1 MFVINIHTLIYHFFC
16 VYSIRILYMN
26 DDDNDNDTYNDET
39 TTNNSNQPTPTPNTS
54 RRFVVGDKDITISC
68 ILSSFSSK
76 PSSTK
81 LTPPM
86 TWLTSSGSKVKILHT
101 VNEDITNINTNINTN
116 LNTNMNSNMNTNSN
130 SNSNMLVK
138 DSSSIYDS
146 AIVSSML
153 EITVSRSRVDRTLT
167 SLRMNGFQKED
178 LYRLVLLYLL
188 LYI

>member
-1 MFVINIHTLIYHFFC
+1 
-16 VYSIRILYMN
+16 MN
-26 DDDNDNDTYNDET
+26 DDDNDNDTYNDN
-39 TTNNSNQPTPTPNTS
+39 TTNNSNQPTTNPNLS

-68 ILSSFSSK
+68 ILSSFTSN

-101 VNEDITNINTNINTN
+101 INEEITNLNTNTNTN

-130 SNSNMLVK
+130 VIVK
-138 DSSSIYDS
+138 DSSIYDS

-178 LYRLVLLYLL
+178 LYRLESYH
-188 LYI
+188 I